1 MLSSE
6 HRSLIR
12 FLLIY
17 LGSTF
22 LLFSLASWI
31 FYVSSKHYLLD
42 EQREILKYQSENVKS
57 KLRLLHKS
65 FDDRLIYPRSK
76 TFNSAIYDLDKAYIF
91 GTFEHIP
98 TLKHTDHYSDENRLY
113 HMTKIEPYYL
123 GAAYLLTSKDIDK
136 SPITVLQEKIMW
148 FMLAAGL
155 FFTALGYFLGR
166 LFVAPM
172 RDSIEQMNHFIQDT
186 THELNT
192 PISTI
197 LTNIELIETYG
208 KDEKSEE
215 LQRIEIA
222 SKTLSRIYEDLTY
235 LNLNNDYY
243 REVESINI
251 TKLIEERMVYF
262 SAIIQSRR
270 LDIQLDLIPEKMLEI
285 DPNDAVRLIDNLL
298 SNAIKYNKKNGT
310 LTVKLTEESLRII
323 DRGIG
328 ISQKDLKDITK
339 RFKRANKSEGGFGIG
354 LDIVNQVVNSYGF
367 ILHITSELKKGTEVE
382 VRWEK

>member
-1 MLSSE
+1 MLNSE
-6 HRSLIR
+6 HKSLIR

-31 FYVSSKHYLLD
+31 FYVSAKHDLLD
-42 EQREILKYQSENVKS
+42 QQRESIQYQSESLIS
-57 KLRLLHKS
+57 KLRLLHKN
-65 FDDRLIYPRSK
+65 FDDKLIYPVSK
-76 TFNSAIYDLDKAYIF
+76 AFDSAIYDLDKTYIF
-91 GTFEHIP
+91 GTFENRPVLEHS
-98 TLKHTDHYSDENRLY
+98 DHYSDEKRLY
-113 HMTKIEPYYL
+113 YVAKIEPYYL
-123 GAAYLLTSKDIDK
+123 GAAYLLTSKEIDK
-136 SPITVLQEKIMW
+136 SPITALQEKIMW

-155 FFTALGYFLGR
+155 FFTTLGYFLGR
-166 LFVAPM
+166 LFTAPM

-197 LTNIELIETYG
+197 LTNIEMIETYG
-208 KDEKSEE
+208 KYAKSEE

-243 REVESINI
+243 REVESVNI

-262 SAIIQSRR
+262 SAIIQSRG
-270 LDIQLDLIPEKMLEI
+270 LTTQLELIPEKMLEI

-298 SNAIKYNKKNGT
+298 SNAIKYNKVKGT

-323 DRGIG
+323 DTGIG
-328 ISQKDLKDITK
+328 IAQKDLKNISK

-367 ILHITSELKKGTEVE
+367 VLHITSELKKGTEVE

>member
-1 MLSSE
+1 MLNSEQSS
-6 HRSLIR
+6 LVR

-31 FYVSSKHYLLD
+31 FYASAKHDLLD
-42 EQREILKYQSENVKS
+42 QQRETLEYQSENIKS

-65 FDDRLIYPRSK
+65 FDDTLIYPGGNS
-76 TFNSAIYDLDKAYIF
+76 FDSAIFDLDKAYIF
-91 GTFEHIP
+91 GTFENKP
-98 TLKHTDHYSDENRLY
+98 TLEQSDHYYDEKRLY
-113 HMTKIEPYYL
+113 HVVKIEPHYL
-123 GAAYLLTSKDIDK
+123 GAAYLMVSKEIDK
-136 SPITVLQEKIMW
+136 SPIATLQEKIIW
-148 FMLAAGL
+148 FMLGAGL
-155 FFTALGYFLGR
+155 FFAALGYFLGR
-166 LFVAPM
+166 LFTAPM

-197 LTNIELIETYG
+197 LTNIEMIETYG
-208 KDEKSEE
+208 KHEKSEE

-235 LNLNNDYY
+235 LNLNHDYH
-243 REVESINI
+243 RQIESVDI
-251 TKLIEERMVYF
+251 TKMIEERIVYF
-262 SAIIQSRR
+262 SAMAQSRG
-270 LDIQLDLIPEKMLEI
+270 LTIKLELIPKKILEM
-285 DPNDAVRLIDNLL
+285 DPNDGVRLIDNLL
-298 SNAIKYNKKNGT
+298 SNAIKYNKTKGT

-323 DRGIG
+323 DTGIG
-328 ISQKDLKDITK
+328 IAQKDLKGISK

-367 ILHITSELKKGTEVE
+367 VLHITSQLQKGTEVE
-382 VRWEK
+382 IRWEK

>member
-1 MLSSE
+1 MSGE
-6 HRSLIR
+6 QKSLVR

-22 LLFSLASWI
+22 ILFSVASWI
-31 FYVSSKHYLLD
+31 FYVSSKHHLLD
-42 EQREILKYQSENVKS
+42 EQQEILKYQSENIKS

-65 FDDRLIYPRSK
+65 FDETLVYPGST
-76 TFNSAIYDLDKAYIF
+76 TFDSAIYDLDKAYIF
-91 GTFEHIP
+91 GTFEQIP
-98 TLKHTDHYSDENRLY
+98 TLEHTDHYSDEKRLY
-113 HMTKIEPYYL
+113 HVTKIEPYYL
-123 GAAYLLTSKDIDK
+123 GAAYLMASKEIDK
-136 SPITVLQEKIMW
+136 SPIIVLQEKIIW
-148 FMLAAGL
+148 FMLAAGV

-166 LFVAPM
+166 LFTAPM

-197 LTNIELIETYG
+197 LTNIELLETYG
-208 KDEKSEE
+208 KYGKSEE

-235 LNLNNDYY
+235 LNLNHDYH
-243 REVESINI
+243 RDVESVDI
-251 TKLIEERMVYF
+251 TQLIEERMIYF
-262 SAIIQSRR
+262 SAMLQSRGVSSK
-270 LDIQLDLIPEKMLEI
+270 LELIPKKILEM
-285 DPNDAVRLIDNLL
+285 DPNDTVRLIDNLL
-298 SNAIKYNKKNGT
+298 SNAIKYNKKEGT
-310 LTVKLTEESLRII
+310 LTVKLTEESLCII
-323 DRGIG
+323 DTGIG
-328 ISQKDLKDITK
+328 IAKKDLKEISK

-367 ILHITSELKKGTEVE
+367 VLEITSELKKGTEVE

>member
-1 MLSSE
+1 MLNSEQSS
-6 HRSLIR
+6 LVR

-31 FYVSSKHYLLD
+31 FYVSAKHDLLD
-42 EQREILKYQSENVKS
+42 QQRETLEYQSENIKS
-57 KLRLLHKS
+57 KLRILHKS
-65 FDDRLIYPRSK
+65 FDDRLIYPGSK
-76 TFNSAIYDLDKAYIF
+76 AFDSAIYDLDKAYIF
-91 GTFEHIP
+91 GTFEHRP
-98 TLKHTDHYSDENRLY
+98 TLEQSDHYNDEKRLY
-113 HMTKIEPYYL
+113 YVAKIEPYYL
-123 GAAYLLTSKDIDK
+123 GAAYLMVSKEIDK
-136 SPITVLQEKIMW
+136 SPITALQEKIIW
-148 FMLAAGL
+148 FMLGAGL
-155 FFTALGYFLGR
+155 FFTTLGYFLGR
-166 LFVAPM
+166 LFTAPM

-208 KDEKSEE
+208 KYEKNEE

-243 REVESINI
+243 REVESVDI

-262 SAIIQSRR
+262 STMLQSRGITTR
-270 LDIQLDLIPEKMLEI
+270 LELIPEKILEI

-298 SNAIKYNKKNGT
+298 SNAIKYNKKEGT

-323 DRGIG
+323 DTGIG
-328 ISQKDLKDITK
+328 IAQKDLKNISK

-367 ILHITSELKKGTEVE
+367 VLHITSEVNKGTEVE
-382 VRWEK
+382 IKWEK

>member
-1 MLSSE
+1 MS
-6 HRSLIR
+6 
-12 FLLIY
+12 Y
-17 LGSTF
+17 NDT
-22 LLFSLASWI
+22 
-31 FYVSSKHYLLD
+31 
-42 EQREILKYQSENVKS
+42 
-57 KLRLLHKS
+57 
-65 FDDRLIYPRSK
+65 LIYPASK
-76 TFNSAIYDLDKAYIF
+76 HFDSAIFDLDKKYIF
-91 GTFEHIP
+91 GTFKQVP
-98 TLKHTDHYSDENRLY
+98 LLKYVEHYSDEVRLY
-113 HMTKIEPYYL
+113 HVTKIEPYYL
-123 GAAYLLTSKDIDK
+123 GAAYLMVSKEINNA
-136 SPITVLQEKIMW
+136 PIVALQEKIMW
-148 FMLAAGL
+148 FMLAAGV

-166 LFVAPM
+166 LFTAPM

-208 KDEKSEE
+208 KYEKSEE

-243 REVESINI
+243 RELESVDV

-262 SAIIQSRR
+262 STMLQSRGISTR
-270 LDIQLDLIPEKMLEI
+270 LELISEKMLEI

-298 SNAIKYNKKNGT
+298 SNAIKYNKKEGT
-310 LTVKLTEESLRII
+310 LTVKLTDESLRII
-323 DRGIG
+323 DTGIG
-328 ISQKDLKDITK
+328 IAKKDLQDISK

-367 ILHITSELKKGTEVE
+367 VLHITSQLKKGTEVE
-382 VRWEK
+382 IRWQK

>member
-1 MLSSE
+1 MLNSEQSS
-6 HRSLIR
+6 LVR

-31 FYVSSKHYLLD
+31 FYVSSKHHLLD

-57 KLRLLHKS
+57 KLRMLHKT
-65 FDDRLIYPRSK
+65 FDDTLVYPKSE
-76 TFNSAIYDLDKAYIF
+76 TFDSAMYDLDKTYIF
-91 GTFEHIP
+91 GTFTHKIP
-98 TLKHTDHYSDENRLY
+98 LYQNDHYSDEERLY
-113 HMTKIEPYYL
+113 HVAKIEPYYL
-123 GAAYLLTSKDIDK
+123 GAAYLMLSKEIDT
-136 SPITVLQEKIMW
+136 SPIVALQGKIIW
-148 FMLAAGL
+148 FMLAAGF
-155 FFTALGYFLGR
+155 FFTALGYFLGK
-166 LFVAPM
+166 LFTSPM
-172 RDSIEQMNHFIQDT
+172 RDSMEQMNHFIQDT

-197 LTNIELIETYG
+197 LTNIEMLETYG
-208 KDEKSEE
+208 KYEKSEE

-243 REVESINI
+243 REVESVNI

-262 SAIIQSRR
+262 TAIIQSRG
-270 LDIQLDLIPEKMLEI
+270 ISTQLELLPEKMLNI

-298 SNAIKYNKKNGT
+298 SNAIKYNKAKGT
-310 LTVKLTEESLRII
+310 LRVKLTEESLRVI
-323 DRGIG
+323 DTGIG
-328 ISQKDLKDITK
+328 IAQKDLKDISK

-367 ILHITSELKKGTEVE
+367 TLHITSELKKGTEVE
-382 VRWEK
+382 IRWEK

>member
-1 MLSSE
+1 LLSSE
-6 HRSLIR
+6 KRSLFR

-31 FYVSSKHYLLD
+31 FYSSGKHHLLD
-42 EQREILKYQSENVKS
+42 KQRETIKYEAEHIKSVLRVLHQSNDAKLVYPAS
-57 KLRLLHKS
+57 KV
-65 FDDRLIYPRSK
+65 IE
-76 TFNSAIYDLDKAYIF
+76 SAIYDLDKAYIF
-91 GTFEHIP
+91 GTFKTKQ
-98 TLKHTDHYSDENRLY
+98 TLDNIKDKTKLY
-113 HMTKIEPYYL
+113 HVLKMDPYYL
-123 GAAYLLTSKDIDK
+123 GAAYLLASKTIDFK
-136 SPITVLQEKIMW
+136 PIENLQKNIIL
-148 FMLAAGL
+148 FMLGAGI
-155 FFTALGYFLGR
+155 FFSILGYFLGR

-197 LTNIELIETYG
+197 LTNIEMIETYG
-208 KDEKSEE
+208 KYEQSKE

-243 REVESINI
+243 REVELVNI

-262 SAIIQSRR
+262 STMLQSRGITIR
-270 LDIQLDLIPEKMLEI
+270 LELIPEKILKI
-285 DPNDAVRLIDNLL
+285 DRNDGVRLIDNLL

-323 DRGIG
+323 DTGIG
-328 ISQKDLKDITK
+328 IAQKDLKDISK

-367 ILHITSELKKGTEVE
+367 VLHITSQLNKGTEVE
-382 VRWEK
+382 IRWKK

>member
-1 MLSSE
+1 M
-6 HRSLIR
+6 
-12 FLLIY
+12 
-17 LGSTF
+17 
-22 LLFSLASWI
+22 
-31 FYVSSKHYLLD
+31 
-42 EQREILKYQSENVKS
+42 
-57 KLRLLHKS
+57 LHKS
-65 FDDRLIYPRSK
+65 LDDTLIYPGSK
-76 TFNSAIYDLDKAYIF
+76 TFDSAIYDLDKSYIF
-91 GTFEHIP
+91 GTFENRP
-98 TLKHTDHYSDENRLY
+98 GLEHTDHYSDEKRLY

-123 GAAYLLTSKDIDK
+123 GAAYLLTSKEIDK
-136 SPITVLQEKIMW
+136 SPITALQEKIMW

-166 LFVAPM
+166 LFTAPM
-172 RDSIEQMNHFIQDT
+172 RDSMEKMNHFIQDA

-197 LTNIELIETYG
+197 LTNIEMIETYG
-208 KDEKSEE
+208 KHEKSEE

-243 REVESINI
+243 REVESVNI

-262 SAIIQSRR
+262 STMLQSRGITTR
-270 LDIQLDLIPEKMLEI
+270 LELVPEKILKI
-285 DPNDAVRLIDNLL
+285 DRNDGVRLIDNLL

-323 DRGIG
+323 DTGIG
-328 ISQKDLKDITK
+328 IAQKDLKDISK

-367 ILHITSELKKGTEVE
+367 VLHITSELKKGTEVE